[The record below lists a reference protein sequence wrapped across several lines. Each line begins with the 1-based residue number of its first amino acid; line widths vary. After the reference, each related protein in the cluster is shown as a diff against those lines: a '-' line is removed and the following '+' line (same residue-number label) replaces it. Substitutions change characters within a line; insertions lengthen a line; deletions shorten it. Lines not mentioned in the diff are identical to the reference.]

1 LELYEKIYV
10 APEFLEG
17 PHGEIACE
25 TCHGGDPSDGDW
37 RTAHRGVVRDP
48 SFPDP
53 SEACGSCHP
62 EIAQGAAASLHYT
75 IAPLRAAF
83 AARMDNAC
91 PAAQET
97 ASTAAET
104 HCGACHASCGQC
116 HVSRPDYVAGGL
128 LSKHHFKKTPPME
141 STCAGCHGGRVS
153 GEFTGAREKSEAD
166 IHFEDEEMT
175 CMACHKAE
183 EMHAAAGAGTTRHT
197 LAHRPDCIKC
207 HPEADAEN
215 ASNPAHRLHRGRLAC
230 QVCHVQAYKNCSSCH
245 VGRDKDG
252 LPFFKCRK
260 TEVTFKIGL
269 NPKPDESH
277 PQTFVV
283 VRHPPADP
291 EMLDHYRKG
300 VLNAFDKVPTWKRA
314 APHNIRRQTEQNRE
328 CNNCHGN
335 AALFLGPQ
343 DMEPWELKANAAVI
357 VPRERVPP
365 RLENPASA
373 ADQ

>member
-1 LELYEKIYV
+1 MELYEKIYV
-10 APEFLEG
+10 APEFLQG

-53 SEACGSCHP
+53 FEACGSCHP
-62 EIAQGAAASLHYT
+62 EIAREAASSLHYT
-75 IAPLRAAF
+75 IAPLKAAF
-83 AARMDNAC
+83 GARMENAC

-97 ASTAAET
+97 ASRAAET

-128 LSKHHFKKTPPME
+128 LFKHHFKKTPPME

-166 IHFEDEEMT
+166 VHFEDEEMT
-175 CMACHKAE
+175 CVACHKAE
-183 EMHAAAGAGTTRHT
+183 EMHAAAGDGTTRHT
-197 LAHRPDCIKC
+197 LAQRPGCIKC

-215 ASNPAHRLHRGRLAC
+215 SANPAHRLHRRRLAC
-230 QVCHVQAYKNCSSCH
+230 QVCHAQAYKNCFSCH
-245 VGRDKDG
+245 VGRDKEG

-260 TEVTFKIGL
+260 TEVAFKIGL
-269 NPKPDESH
+269 NPQPNEDR

-291 EMLDHYRKG
+291 KMLDHYRKD

-314 APHNIRRQTEQNRE
+314 APHNIRLRTEQNSE

-335 AALFLGPQ
+335 ATLFLGPQ
-343 DMEPWELKANAAVI
+343 DMESWELKANAAVI

-365 RLENPASA
+365 RLENPAA
-373 ADQ
+373 VKP